1 MRLRVKLLGGVRLHH
16 SGIVVVG
23 VGFVKSADGYFG
35 QQGCI
40 IGGAEADLCG
50 CFDDEVF
57 LIDLKVPLPVLLAL
71 SLW

>member
-1 MRLRVKLLGGVRLHH
+1 LHH

-23 VGFVKSADGYFG
+23 VGFVKSTDGYFG

-40 IGGAEADLCG
+40 IGGAEADLYS

-57 LIDLKVPLPVLLAL
+57 LIDLKVPFPVLLAL